1 MEKHKKKHANERE
14 EATVM
19 ELTVLGSGTGLP
31 SLQRNAPGY
40 LLRTAGLR
48 LLVDCGSG
56 TLLQLLKVEEDC
68 RALDGVFFTHLHV
81 DHIGDLM
88 PLVHALRQPAS
99 GRAKPLTFYGP
110 PGFADFYTRHVEPV
124 AGRPD
129 LFELIVK
136 EVLPEQSWGDL
147 NIRTSEVTHVE
158 RLTSVAYR
166 FECQGKVMVFTGD
179 CDEDP
184 RLIPLAEEAEILVM
198 DCSSLEAGKVR
209 GHLCA
214 AGCGRIAA
222 AAQAKRVLLS
232 HLYPIGVPDSM
243 RVSECRKHFS
253 GTVRLA
259 EDLMSMAI

>member
-1 MEKHKKKHANERE
+1 MDKHKKKHASERE

-40 LLRTAGLR
+40 LLKVAGLR

-68 RALDGVFFTHLHV
+68 RAIDGVFFTHLHV

-88 PLVHALRQPAS
+88 PLVHALRQPQS
-99 GRAKPLTFYGP
+99 GRAKPLFFYGP
-110 PGFADFYTRHVEPV
+110 PGFVDFYAHHVEPV

-129 LFELIVK
+129 LFELFVK
-136 EVLPEQSWGDL
+136 EVQPEQAWGEL
-147 NIRTSEVTHVE
+147 KIYTTEVTHVE

-166 FECQGKVMVFTGD
+166 FECNDKAMVFTGD
-179 CDEDP
+179 SDEDP
-184 RLIPLAEEAEILVM
+184 RLIPLAREAEILIM
-198 DCSSLEAGKVR
+198 DCSSLEVGKIK

-214 AGCGRIAA
+214 AGCGRIATA
-222 AAQAKRVLLS
+222 AEAKRVLLS
-232 HLYPIGVPDSM
+232 HLYPIGGPDSM
-243 RVSECRKHFS
+243 RLSECRKHFT

-259 EDLMSMAI
+259 EDLMYMAI